1 MPTGGHM
8 SEPQFFAYPSD
19 DGLALFGRMWG
30 EPQSTP
36 PVVLLPGLTRNSR
49 DFEALAQA
57 LADHPSRPHW
67 VVALDFRG
75 RGGSAYG
82 AVETYNP
89 LQEARDTLLGL
100 SRLDITR
107 AVFLGTSRG
116 GLVMLMLAQAL
127 ARADLF
133 AGAIFNDIGPVIE
146 AAGLARIAGY
156 VGQPIPDTW
165 PALVAELKAAQGFL
179 FPALSEAD
187 WERYARQIYR
197 DDGGRPRLAY
207 DAALEEAFKA
217 FDPAKPQPD
226 LWPAFDSLADVPML
240 VIHGGRSD
248 ILSAGTV
255 AQMAAHHPGMAIHTV
270 ADQGHAPLLW
280 DTASQQAILD
290 FLAPIT

>member
-1 MPTGGHM
+1 M
-8 SEPQFFAYPSD
+8 SEPHSFAYPSE

-57 LADHPSRPHW
+57 LADHPTRPRW
-67 VVALDFRG
+67 VVAFDFRG
-75 RGGSAYG
+75 RGGSANG
-82 AVETYNP
+82 PVASYNP
-89 LQEARDTLLGL
+89 VQEARDTLIGL
-100 SRLDITR
+100 ARLDISR

-127 ARADLF
+127 GRADLF

-146 AAGLARIAGY
+146 TAGLARIAGY
-156 VGQPIPDTW
+156 VGKPIPQTW
-165 PALVAELKAAQGFL
+165 PELVADLKAAQGFL
-179 FPALSEAD
+179 FPSLSDDD

-217 FDPAKPQPD
+217 FDPARPQPD
-226 LWPAFDSLADVPML
+226 LWPAFDALAEVPML
-240 VIHGGRSD
+240 VIHGGLSD

-255 AQMAAHHPGMAIHTV
+255 AQMAARHPGLAVHTV

-280 DTASQQAILD
+280 DGVSQQAITD

>member
-1 MPTGGHM
+1 M
-8 SEPQFFAYPSD
+8 SEPHFFAYPSD

-30 EPQSTP
+30 EPQTTP
-36 PVVLLPGLTRNSR
+36 PVILLPGLTRNSR
-49 DFEALAQA
+49 DFDALAQA
-57 LADHPSRPHW
+57 LADHPTRPRW
-67 VVALDFRG
+67 VVAFDFRG

-82 AVETYNP
+82 PVASYTP

-146 AAGLARIAGY
+146 SAGLARIAGY
-156 VGQPIPDTW
+156 VGRAIPDTW

-179 FPALSEAD
+179 FPSLTDEA

-197 DDGGRPRLAY
+197 DDGGRPCLAY
-207 DAALEEAFKA
+207 DSALEEAFKA

-226 LWPAFDSLADVPML
+226 LWPAFDALADVPMM

-248 ILSAGTV
+248 ILSKDTV
-255 AQMAAHHPGMAIHTV
+255 AQMAAHHPGLAIHTV
-270 ADQGHAPLLW
+270 PDQGHAPLLW
-280 DTASQQAILD
+280 DGVSQQAIAD